1 MFKLAKK
8 LSSKAKRVILSIGTG
23 VVASATMAIGAF
35 AADPASGTAAGTV
48 QQDLQ
53 SVVNTAGTTLKDQF
67 IILVNTLVPVLI
79 GIGVVGLGLYACI
92 YLFKMAKK
100 FFGQATK

>member
-1 MFKLAKK
+1 MFKLAQK

-23 VVASATMAIGAF
+23 VVAAATMAIGAF
-35 AADPASGTAAGTV
+35 AEEPAAGTS
-48 QQDLQ
+48 QDL
-53 SVVNTAGTTLKDQF
+53 SSIVNTAGTTLKDQF

-79 GIGVVGLGLYACI
+79 GIAVVGLGLYAVI

-100 FFGQATK
+100 FFAQASK

>member
-1 MFKLAKK
+1 MFKLAQK

-23 VVASATMAIGAF
+23 VVAAATMAIGAF
-35 AADPASGTAAGTV
+35 AEEPAAGTA
-48 QQDLQ
+48 QDL
-53 SVVNTAGTTLKDQF
+53 SLIVNTAGTTLKDQF

-79 GIGVVGLGLYACI
+79 GVGVVGLGLYAVI

-100 FFGQATK
+100 FFAQASK

>member
-1 MFKLAKK
+1 MFKLAQK

-23 VVASATMAIGAF
+23 VVAAATMAIGAF
-35 AADPASGTAAGTV
+35 AEESAAGTA
-48 QQDLQ
+48 QDL
-53 SVVNTAGTTLKDQF
+53 SSIVNTAGTTLKDQF

-79 GIGVVGLGLYACI
+79 GVAVVGLGLYAVI

-100 FFGQATK
+100 FFAQASK

>member
-23 VVASATMAIGAF
+23 VVAAATMAIGAF
-35 AADPASGTAAGTV
+35 AEEPAAGGTA
-48 QQDLQ
+48 QDL
-53 SVVNTAGTTLKDQF
+53 SSIVNTAGTTLKDQF

-79 GIGVVGLGLYACI
+79 GIAVVGLGLYAVI

-100 FFGQATK
+100 LSLIHI

>member
-23 VVASATMAIGAF
+23 VVAAATMAIGAF
-35 AADPASGTAAGTV
+35 AEEPSAGAA
-48 QQDLQ
+48 QDL
-53 SVVNTAGTTLKDQF
+53 SSIVNTAGTTLKDQF

-79 GIGVVGLGLYACI
+79 GIAVVGLGLYAVI

-100 FFGQATK
+100 FFAQASK

>member
-23 VVASATMAIGAF
+23 VVAAATMAIGAF
-35 AADPASGTAAGTV
+35 AEEPAAGSVAGTA
-48 QQDLQ
+48 QDL
-53 SVVNTAGTTLKDQF
+53 SSIVNTAGSTLKDQF

-79 GIGVVGLGLYACI
+79 GIAVVGLGLYAVI

-100 FFGQATK
+100 FFAQASK